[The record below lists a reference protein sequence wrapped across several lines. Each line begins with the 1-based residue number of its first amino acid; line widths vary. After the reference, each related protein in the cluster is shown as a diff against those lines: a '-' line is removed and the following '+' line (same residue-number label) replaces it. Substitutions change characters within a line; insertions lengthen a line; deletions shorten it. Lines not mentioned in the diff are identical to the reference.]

1 MEITTPI
8 TERWKLADRD
18 VLLDVGKWFFDQ
30 AKLLEEVEQ
39 IALVG
44 SICTAKK
51 KPKDIDF
58 LVNIRSG
65 ADIKALATLARKL
78 QGRIQKGNL
87 GADVFIVEDGKYI
100 GRACHYKDQHPR
112 AVCGHRYLFCS
123 SGRDY
128 LCNTANNFQLKK
140 DVIEKPALILWPS
153 VIINVELPADV
164 VAIFDIK

>member
-1 MEITTPI
+1 MDTPI

-30 AKLLEEVEQ
+30 AKLLTEVEQ

-100 GRACHYKDQHPR
+100 GRACHYKEPWPR
-112 AVCGHRYLFCS
+112 VVCRQRALHCS
-123 SGRDY
+123 LERNY

-153 VIINVELPADV
+153 LIINAELPGDV
-164 VAIFDIK
+164 VTCFGIK